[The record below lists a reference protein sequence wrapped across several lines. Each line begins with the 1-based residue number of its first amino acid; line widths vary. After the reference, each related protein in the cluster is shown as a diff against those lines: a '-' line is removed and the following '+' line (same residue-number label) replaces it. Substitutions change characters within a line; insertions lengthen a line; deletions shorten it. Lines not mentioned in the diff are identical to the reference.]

1 MTAVSRP
8 IQLTLNA
15 LSAVLLAAAL
25 LVPLCAGAL
34 AQTPVPPT
42 GRSYLTAFPPG
53 DRYQAI
59 VIGDSLAQGLAS
71 GLEEAFRP
79 DGNIRIANK
88 AVASSGLARTDNY
101 DWDLQIDDVL
111 KDTPAQIVIVMVGLN
126 DVRSIRNENGNIKFG
141 MPEWRDAYGRQVD
154 RLLKKFKALNV
165 AVYWVG
171 VPVMSNTATNDAM
184 ANINEVLRERTYLNG
199 VRFADTWSGFAD
211 QFGNYS
217 VNGPDLAGQM
227 KKLREADGVSFTG
240 SGNRKLAHYVE
251 VLMRR
256 DLTAARNE
264 RNIPLAGE
272 DEEQARLVSG
282 KPAAAEKPAG
292 NAKAPVPPPPAKT
305 AEHDNAAPAASS
317 ASGAKLY
324 IAPGVDVAQLG
335 ASVGGTGGEMIPGSI
350 DSGVTALASISPAT
364 DLGMHVSQNHGAADG
379 LYNKVL
385 IKGEYLPPKP
395 GRADDFTW
403 PKTQEQATEQQ

>member
-8 IQLTLNA
+8 IHFTLNA
-15 LSAVLLAAAL
+15 LSAVLLAGAML
-25 LVPLCAGAL
+25 LLLPVLLCGESF
-34 AQTPVPPT
+34 AQTPAPPT

-126 DVRSIRNENGNIKFG
+126 DARSIRGETGTIKFG

-184 ANINEVLRERTYLNG
+184 ATINEVLRERTYLNG

-217 VNGPDLAGQM
+217 INGPDLAGQM

-282 KPAAAEKPAG
+282 KAAAAERPAMRKRPCRRPRRKPPIMT
-292 NAKAPVPPPPAKT
+292 APRRRRPARQGRNST
-305 AEHDNAAPAASS
+305 LRRVSMWRNWARRLAVLAA
-317 ASGAKLY
+317 
-324 IAPGVDVAQLG
+324 
-335 ASVGGTGGEMIPGSI
+335 
-350 DSGVTALASISPAT
+350 
-364 DLGMHVSQNHGAADG
+364 
-379 LYNKVL
+379 
-385 IKGEYLPPKP
+385 
-395 GRADDFTW
+395 R
-403 PKTQEQATEQQ
+403 